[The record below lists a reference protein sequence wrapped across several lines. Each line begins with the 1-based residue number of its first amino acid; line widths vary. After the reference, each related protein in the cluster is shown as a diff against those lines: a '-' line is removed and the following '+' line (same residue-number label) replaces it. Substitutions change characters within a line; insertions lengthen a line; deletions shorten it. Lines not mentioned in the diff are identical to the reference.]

1 MKQKDFSPD
10 AAGASRTPVTFSVI
24 LRKLTATAVL
34 AAMGVALAYVPR
46 ILTVGGLA
54 RLDLAILPAIVAA
67 VALGPLWSCGVYALT
82 DLVGCLF
89 NGYAPFLPILGC
101 KILLGLWL
109 GFCLYRKPIRW
120 RRSAF
125 CLVTAGVLIDF
136 ALMGLS
142 LRLFYGKPW
151 IELIVSRSVTAG
163 LNLAVRL
170 VFLQFAAGRLS
181 GLLCRIMQFP
191 VLPKEENTAAS
202 SADFTDHNA
211 GTDAGRK
218 D

>member
-1 MKQKDFSPD
+1 MKKQKEFPD
-10 AAGASRTPVTFSVI
+10 AAGASHAPAFSVI

-109 GFCLYRKPIRW
+109 GFCLYRRPIRW
-120 RRSAF
+120 GRSLF
-125 CLVTAGVLIDF
+125 CLAVAGVLVDF
-136 ALMGLS
+136 GLMGLS

-151 IELIVSRSVTAG
+151 VELIVSRSITAG
-163 LNLAVRL
+163 LNFAVRL

-191 VLPKEENTAAS
+191 ALPPHSGAAPS
-202 SADFTDHNA
+202 SSDHNT
-211 GTDAGRK
+211 GSDAGQK